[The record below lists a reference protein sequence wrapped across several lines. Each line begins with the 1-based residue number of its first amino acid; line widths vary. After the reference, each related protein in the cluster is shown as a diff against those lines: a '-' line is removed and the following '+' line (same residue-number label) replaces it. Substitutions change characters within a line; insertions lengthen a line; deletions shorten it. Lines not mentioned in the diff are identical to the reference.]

1 MDSNSAQTDDR
12 VVNSMNPVAKKK
24 KISKPDDAFGGV
36 QTISEVDLDH
46 SAGKAKLQSQNEV
59 ANNVSSEN
67 TNTEASNQPQQ
78 TQQTQQI
85 QQPQQSM
92 PQQTPPGQQPQQQ
105 KTTQDAQAQ
114 PGTQQTE
121 QKPKPNLQTIT
132 RPKDGSELNIVELI
146 NYIVKQ
152 AIKAKTSDVH
162 IEPHEEVVV
171 VRFRIDGILKDV
183 LQISKEIQESLLFRI
198 KVASKLRTDE
208 HFAPQ
213 DGRIRFII
221 DNNKVDTRIS
231 ILPTSTGEKVV
242 MRLLVREGKS
252 FSFDSLGMNQED
264 QLMVEKSYKRP
275 YGMILAVGPTGSGK
289 TTTLYSILK
298 NINSREINI
307 TTVEDPVEY
316 SIDGVNHIQVNVKA
330 DLTFAHG
337 LRSILRQ
344 DPDVIMI
351 GEIRDDETAGIA
363 TNAALTGHL
372 VLSSLHTNDSIS
384 TIPRLIDMGVEPFL
398 VASTLN
404 IIIAQRL
411 ARKLCDK
418 CKKENTISQE
428 NYEKLNKMR
437 PDIASLLK
445 VGEKFYSE
453 VGCEAC
459 GGGGFEGRVGIF
471 EILQVTEKIRRMI
484 SERENIDDIFKECRA
499 NGMKLI
505 VEDGVNH
512 IKNGITSLDEVMRV
526 TALKE

>member
-1 MDSNSAQTDDR
+1 
-12 VVNSMNPVAKKK
+12 MNPDSDKVGTQTGQSNTAKPTAQNT
-24 KISKPDDAFGGV
+24 KPTSSQADDAYGGV

-46 SAGKAKLQSQNEV
+46 SEGKSTITSPNSTTNAVNQQNSI
-59 ANNVSSEN
+59 ADKSS
-67 TNTEASNQPQQ
+67 
-78 TQQTQQI
+78 
-85 QQPQQSM
+85 
-92 PQQTPPGQQPQQQ
+92 QTPPQAQQQ
-105 KTTQDAQAQ
+105 TTSTNPPQVASAAPSTAT
-114 PGTQQTE
+114 PGTE
-121 QKPKPNLQTIT
+121 VNKDVPKPNLQTIEK
-132 RPKDGSELNIVELI
+132 PKDGSDLNIVELI

-162 IEPHEEVVV
+162 IEPQEEIVV

-231 ILPTSTGEKVV
+231 ILPVSTGEKVV
-242 MRLLVREGKS
+242 MRLLIREGKS
-252 FSFDSLGMNQED
+252 FSFDSLGMSKDD
-264 QLMVEKSYKRP
+264 QLVVAKSYQRP

-289 TTTLYSILK
+289 TTSLYSILK
-298 NINSREINI
+298 KLNSREVNI

-316 SIDGVNHIQVNVKA
+316 SINGVNHVQVNVKA

-344 DPDVIMI
+344 DPDIIMI
-351 GEIRDDETAGIA
+351 GEIRDAETAGIA

-372 VLSSLHTNDSIS
+372 VLSSLHTNDAIS
-384 TIPRLIDMGVEPFL
+384 TIPRLMDMGVEPFL
-398 VASTLN
+398 VSSTLN

-411 ARKLCDK
+411 ARQLCDK
-418 CKKENTISQE
+418 CKKKYTVTDEQHQKI
-428 NYEKLNKMR
+428 KKMR
-437 PDIASLLK
+437 PDIAELLK
-445 VGEKFYSE
+445 VGDEAYSE
-453 VGCEAC
+453 VGCDEC
-459 GGGGFEGRVGIF
+459 GGNGFQGRIGIF
-471 EILQVTEKIRRMI
+471 EILHITEKIRRMI
-484 SERENIDDIFKECRA
+484 SERENIDDVFKEARA

-505 VEDGVNH
+505 VEDGVTH
-512 IKNGITSLDEVMRV
+512 IKNGVTSVEEIMRV